1 MRIDTLKKRLLREDR
16 LPFLI
21 LYLVNIRYLTGFEG
35 SSALLIVTEERDYFI
50 SDSRYEE
57 YARSIMP
64 PGMEFVLMKGPADR
78 TVAKILKRKRF
89 QRLFVEDHSATLS
102 QASLLGKT
110 ISPASLREGGSPV
123 NEMRME
129 KEPEEIEVIRT
140 AVDLADRCFSHVL
153 SIIKPGLTE
162 WDISVEIEYFYRKN
176 GCRKTSFDSIVAS
189 GPGSS
194 MPHYITSM
202 TRRIEKGDA
211 LLIDMGCEFRGYN
224 SDLTRTIFVNS
235 IDDDL
240 RRIYGIVRSAQERA
254 IESVR
259 PGIRC
264 GELDSVAR
272 GVIGEA
278 GFSAFFGHSL
288 GHGVGMEVHEL
299 PAVKTGGRSRLRKNT
314 VITVEP
320 GIYIPGRGGVRI
332 EDVVL
337 VTDGGSEILTKS
349 SKDIHIV

>member
-1 MRIDTLKKRLLREDR
+1 MRIDALKKRLMREDL
-16 LPFLI
+16 LPFLV
-21 LYLVNIRYLTGFEG
+21 LDLVNIRYLTGFGG
-35 SSALLIVTEERDYFI
+35 SSAWLLMTRERDYFI

-64 PGMEFVLMKGPADR
+64 PGMEFVLMKGSADR
-78 TVAKILKRKRF
+78 TVAKILKRKRPD
-89 QRLFVEDHSATLS
+89 RLFVEDHSFTLS
-102 QASLLGKT
+102 QASLLRKK
-110 ISPASLREGGSPV
+110 ISPASLCEGGSPI
-123 NEMRME
+123 NQMRIE
-129 KEPEEIEVIRT
+129 KEPEEIEVIRM
-140 AVDLADRCFSHVL
+140 AVDLADRCFSHIL
-153 SIIKPGLTE
+153 SIIRPGLTE

-202 TRRIEKGDA
+202 TRRIQKGDT

-254 IESVR
+254 IEYVR
-259 PGIRC
+259 SGIRC
-264 GELDSVAR
+264 GDLDAVAR

-299 PAVKTGGRSRLRKNT
+299 PVIKSGARSRLKKNT

-320 GIYIPGRGGVRI
+320 GIYMPGRGGVRI

>member
-1 MRIDTLKKRLLREDR
+1 MKLDKLRKRLEREER

-21 LYLVNIRYLTGFEG
+21 LDLVNIRYLTGFEG
-35 SSALLIVTEERDYFI
+35 SSALLLMTKDGDYFI

-57 YARSIMP
+57 YARSIIP
-64 PGMEFVLMKGPADR
+64 ADMEFVLLKGPCER
-78 TVAKILKRKRF
+78 TVGRILKRKRVK
-89 QRLFVEDHSATLS
+89 RLFVEDHSATLF
-102 QASLLGKT
+102 QAGLLAKAIAPVSLC
-110 ISPASLREGGSPV
+110 EGGSPA
-123 NEMRME
+123 NELRME
-129 KEPEEIEVIRT
+129 KGPQEIEAIRA
-140 AVDLADRCFSHVL
+140 AVDLADSCFSHLL
-153 SIIKPGLTE
+153 SIVRPGLIE
-162 WDISVEIEYFYRKN
+162 WDVSIEIEYFYRKN
-176 GCRKTSFDSIVAS
+176 GCRKSSFDSIVAS

-235 IDDDL
+235 VDDDL
-240 RRIYGIVRSAQERA
+240 RRIYGIVRDAQERA
-254 IESVR
+254 IEFVR
-259 PGIRC
+259 PGVRC
-264 GELDSVAR
+264 GELDAVAR
-272 GVIGEA
+272 GLIAEA
-278 GFSAFFGHSL
+278 GFGKFFGHSL

-299 PAVKTGGRSRLRKNT
+299 PAVKTGSRTRIGKNT